1 MHFRGEGDKAMRFEG
16 RVWKDKGSKYW
27 LIEVPLLDIMTQGTS
42 KNDAYCMIA
51 DAIESLVNKNGFKTD
66 VRPLHKEFF
75 TVGANPESVIVAL
88 MLKRQRESHHLTLL
102 EVARRLGQKSPNA
115 YARYEQGK
123 SLPTV
128 EKLNQLMKAID
139 PGCEPILKIA

>member
-1 MHFRGEGDKAMRFEG
+1 MRFEG

-27 LIEVPLLDIMTQGTS
+27 LIEVPLLDVMTQGTS
-42 KNDAYCMIA
+42 KNDAYYMIG
-51 DAIESLVNKNGFKTD
+51 DAIEALVNRKGFKVD
-66 VRPLHKEFF
+66 VRPLGNESI
-75 TVGANPESVIVAL
+75 TVGSSLGSAMVAL
-88 MLKRQRESHHLTLL
+88 MLKRQREAHRLTLA

-139 PGCEPILKIA
+139 PGFEPILRVA

>member
-1 MHFRGEGDKAMRFEG
+1 MRFEG

-42 KNDAYCMIA
+42 KSDAYCMIA
-51 DAIESLVNKNGFKTD
+51 DAIESLVNRKGFKTD
-66 VRPLHKEFF
+66 VRPLNKELF

-115 YARYEQGK
+115 YARYEQGT

>member
-1 MHFRGEGDKAMRFEG
+1 MRFEG

-42 KNDAYCMIA
+42 KKDAYRMIA
-51 DAIESLVNKNGFKTD
+51 DAIESLVNRKEFKTD
-66 VRPLHKEFF
+66 VRPLDKEFF
-75 TVGANPESVIVAL
+75 AIGASPESVIVAL

-102 EVARRLGQKSPNA
+102 EVSRRLGQKSPNA